1 MQKVITNKPSSKLEK
16 GSAIPVRAGDAE
28 VFPRAQRWHIHK
40 SQSHRGRGRC
50 DKEDT
55 NHPSVSARG
64 EGYLHD
70 SLGLPQA
77 RRGGVSASF
86 SYIETG
92 EGDSK
97 DINWCS
103 VGQRRETH
111 VPDPVTSKRAV
122 TSKDRGD
129 TTSFCETK
137 GRHRHICKTQSHLNR
152 QLTGRTPIGLPQAGQ
167 GRHIC
172 RTQSHL
178 NKQLTGRT
186 PISLPQAGRGRH
198 ICKTQSHPDGQ
209 LMGRT
214 PIGLRPNPYQ
224 GQAH

>member
-1 MQKVITNKPSSKLEK
+1 MRRCFHELKGGTSTKVSHIGAGGDVIRRTPIILPLAQEGRVICMTPSAFHKPEE
-16 GSAIPVRAGDAE
+16 GGYPPV
-28 VFPRAQRWHIHK
+28 
-40 SQSHRGRGRC
+40 
-50 DKEDT
+50 
-55 NHPSVSARG
+55 SVT
-64 EGYLHD
+64 
-70 SLGLPQA
+70 
-77 RRGGVSASF
+77 F
-86 SYIETG
+86 ETG

-152 QLTGRTPIGLPQAGQ
+152 QLTGRTPIGLPQAGR

-178 NKQLTGRT
+178 DRQLTGRT
-186 PISLPQAGRGRH
+186 PIGLPQVGGRH
-198 ICKTQSHPDGQ
+198 LCRIRSHPDGQ